1 MTALIIASSILF
13 VAALVFFLMARD
25 QRREN
30 QEKRRR
36 LDGMNES
43 LIKRETACREAMK
56 RNGAA
61 RLELDKR
68 EYDFDTN
75 HQVIIVECVDTQD
88 DLDKCPSEVKRLAM
102 AKSRLAHK
110 IGYKVLQIFP
120 EINIEKDLDGP
131 GSRYRAS
138 FLIRNMK

>member
-1 MTALIIASSILF
+1 MTALIITSSILF
-13 VAALVFFLMARD
+13 VAALVFFLMARS
-25 QRREN
+25 QRHEN
-30 QEKRRR
+30 QVERRR

-68 EYDFDTN
+68 EFDFDTN
-75 HQVIIVECVDTQD
+75 HKVVTVECADTQAD
-88 DLDKCPSEVKRLAM
+88 VDKCPSVEKRLAM

-110 IGYKVLQIFP
+110 IGYKVLEVFP
-120 EINIEKDLDGP
+120 LIDVGKDLDGP
-131 GSRYRAS
+131 GSRYHVS
-138 FLIRNMK
+138 FLIRDVK